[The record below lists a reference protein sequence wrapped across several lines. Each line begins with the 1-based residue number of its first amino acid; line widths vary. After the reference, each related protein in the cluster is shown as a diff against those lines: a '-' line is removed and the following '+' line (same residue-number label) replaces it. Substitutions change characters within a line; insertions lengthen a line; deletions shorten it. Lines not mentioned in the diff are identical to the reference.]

1 VTVLG
6 TLHDDLHDVRHATR
20 AQGLLATFNAAGV
33 LTAADVHVASTL
45 GRLCGEFADDVLF
58 AVALA
63 VRAVREGSVCLDLA
77 DAQRSVG
84 DTDEPVDLTTL
95 PWPEPTPWLTACEA
109 SPLISVGV
117 DGPDNRPLRLD
128 DGLLYLDRYW
138 REERLVVA
146 ELSARTSREPPT
158 VDTDRLQAALFRLFP
173 DTAPDLQRLA
183 VAACATGRLTIIA
196 GGPGTGK
203 TTTVARLLAVLH
215 SVLDSTPRVALAAPT
230 GKAAAR
236 LQEAVSQEF
245 ARLTGEGFDLP
256 PAPLA
261 STLHRLL
268 GWRPDSHTRFRFN
281 KGNHLPFD
289 LVVVDETSMV
299 SLTLMSRLLEAMRP
313 DAQLVLV
320 GDPDQLASVEAG
332 AVLGDLVR
340 RQPRPKPDD
349 RASRLAEI
357 LPGDIAPANEVEPE
371 LHNDVVRLRT
381 VHRYG
386 GAIAGLAEAI
396 RRGHA
401 DDAMAALRSG
411 APEVQFVET
420 STLDSRRRNG
430 LEGLPADVVAA
441 SRALIDAAL
450 AGDAARALQA
460 LDRHRLLCAHRR
472 GPYGVERW
480 SREVERWI
488 ASAVDDYRP
497 DGEWYIGRPLII
509 TENDYELGLYNGDT
523 GVIIDG
529 GTAGVL
535 AVFARGTDLVVVPPS
550 RLNAVQTVH
559 AMTIH
564 RAQGSQ
570 FARVSVLLPPSE
582 SPLLTRE
589 LLYTA
594 VTRAREH
601 VRVLGTEASILSASQ
616 SPVLRASGLRRW
628 SGPSS

>member
-1 VTVLG
+1 VTVLEAVFDAR
-6 TLHDDLHDVRHATR
+6 LATR
-20 AQGLLATFNAAGV
+20 AQGLLATFNVGGV
-33 LTAADVHVASTL
+33 LSAADVQVASTL
-45 GRLCGEFADDVLF
+45 GRLCAESDDNVLL
-58 AVALA
+58 AAALA

-77 DAQRSVG
+77 DAQRTVG
-84 DTDEPVDLTTL
+84 DTDEPVDLTTF
-95 PWPEPTPWLTACEA
+95 PWPEPSPWLTACEA
-109 SPLISVGV
+109 SPLISAGI
-117 DGPDNRPLRLD
+117 DGPDDRPFRLV

-138 REERLVVA
+138 REERRVVA
-146 ELSARTSREPPT
+146 ELEARTSSEPPT
-158 VDTDRLQAALFRLFP
+158 VDTDQLRKALDRLFP
-173 DTAPDLQRLA
+173 QPAPDLQRLA
-183 VAACATGRLTIIA
+183 VAASVTGRLTIIA

-215 SVLDSTPRVALAAPT
+215 TTLDTPPRVALAAPT

-236 LQEAVSQEF
+236 LHEAVSDEF
-245 ARLTGEGFDLP
+245 AALATKGIQLP
-256 PAPLA
+256 PAPPA

-268 GWRPDSHTRFRFN
+268 GWRPDSHTRFRFD

-299 SLTLMSRLLEAMRP
+299 SLTLMSRLLEALRP

-340 RQPRPKPDD
+340 RQPRLKPDD
-349 RASRLAEI
+349 RASRLAEL

-371 LHNDVVRLRT
+371 LRNDVVRLRT

-386 GAIAGLAEAI
+386 GAIADLAEAI

-401 DDAMAALRSG
+401 DDAMAVFRSG

-420 STLDSRRRNG
+420 STLDSRSRNG
-430 LEGLPADVVAA
+430 LEGLRADVVAA
-441 SRALIDAAL
+441 GRTLVDAAL
-450 AGDAARALQA
+450 AGDAAGGLQA

-480 SREVERWI
+480 SNEVERWI
-488 ASAVDDYRP
+488 AAAVDDYP
-497 DGEWYIGRPLII
+497 KDAEWYIGRPLII

-523 GVIIDG
+523 GVVIDDG
-529 GTAGVL
+529 SAGVL
-535 AVFARGTDLVVVPPS
+535 AVFARGTDLVAVSPS

-570 FARVSVLLPPSE
+570 FARVSVLLPPAE

-594 VTRAREH
+594 VTRARER
-601 VRVLGTEASILSASQ
+601 VRVLGTEGSILGASQ
-616 SPVLRASGLRRW
+616 SPVRRASGLRRW
-628 SGPSS
+628 SGPWL

>member
-1 VTVLG
+1 
-6 TLHDDLHDVRHATR
+6 
-20 AQGLLATFNAAGV
+20 
-33 LTAADVHVASTL
+33 
-45 GRLCGEFADDVLF
+45 
-58 AVALA
+58 
-63 VRAVREGSVCLDLA
+63 LD
-77 DAQRSVG
+77 
-84 DTDEPVDLTTL
+84 
-95 PWPEPTPWLTACEA
+95 
-109 SPLISVGV
+109 
-117 DGPDNRPLRLD
+117 
-128 DGLLYLDRYW
+128 
-138 REERLVVA
+138 
-146 ELSARTSREPPT
+146 
-158 VDTDRLQAALFRLFP
+158 RLFP
-173 DTAPDLQRLA
+173 QPAPDLQRLA
-183 VAACATGRLTIIA
+183 VAASVTGRLTIIA

-215 SVLDSTPRVALAAPT
+215 TTLDTPPRVALAAPT

-236 LQEAVSQEF
+236 LHEAVSDEF
-245 ARLTGEGFDLP
+245 AALATTGIQLP
-256 PAPLA
+256 PAPPA

-299 SLTLMSRLLEAMRP
+299 SLTLMSRLLEATRP

-340 RQPRPKPDD
+340 RQPRLKPDD
-349 RASRLAEI
+349 RASRLAEL

-371 LHNDVVRLRT
+371 LRNDVVRLRT

-386 GAIAGLAEAI
+386 GAIADLAEAI

-401 DDAMAALRSG
+401 DDAMAVFRSG

-420 STLDSRRRNG
+420 STLDSRSRNG
-430 LEGLPADVVAA
+430 LEGLRADVVAA
-441 SRALIDAAL
+441 GRTLVDAAL
-450 AGDAARALQA
+450 AGDAAGALQA

-480 SREVERWI
+480 SNEVERWI
-488 ASAVDDYRP
+488 AAAVDDYP
-497 DGEWYIGRPLII
+497 KDAEWYIGRPLII

-523 GVIIDG
+523 GVVIDDG
-529 GTAGVL
+529 SAGVL
-535 AVFARGTDLVVVPPS
+535 AVFARGTDLVAVSPS

-570 FARVSVLLPPSE
+570 FARVSVLLPPAE

-594 VTRAREH
+594 VTRARER
-601 VRVLGTEASILSASQ
+601 VRVLGTEGSILGASQ
-616 SPVLRASGLRRW
+616 SPVRRASGLRRW
-628 SGPSS
+628 SGPWL